1 MKRLI
6 GIIIITIL
14 LIGGGIVEEIYI
26 RKTITRLET
35 YAINLEEKIMANK
48 DNINTKEI
56 NSSFD
61 ELNNFWTETET
72 AFCYLTNFE
81 KFRSLDESVVKL
93 NSAIFYNDFSV
104 ATENLTLIK
113 NYAKVLYYT
122 LGTSLNNII

>member
-35 YAINLEEKIMANK
+35 YAINLEEKITANK

-81 KFRSLDESVVKL
+81 KFRSLDESIVKL
-93 NSAIFYNDFSV
+93 DSAIFYNDFSV

>member
-1 MKRLI
+1 
-6 GIIIITIL
+6 
-14 LIGGGIVEEIYI
+14 
-26 RKTITRLET
+26 
-35 YAINLEEKIMANK
+35 MANK

-56 NSSFD
+56 SSSFD